1 LQELRHGNKVY
12 RRLREQCLK
21 QLSAKGNALRNAG
34 ATQSAGTFRCCPMHQ
49 NAAVDC
55 DEHQGGAFWS
65 LYRPS
70 DGVRS
75 GDWCAGHPTRIMD
88 RRDLRVNGIRHLLRS
103 NAAKALVVLLLVVQ
117 GMPLAPACPLVGM
130 DASMAFTSAAM
141 PEACAGLS
149 RQACLASY
157 VQADQAWG
165 NDHPGVT
172 AHLPAILRVASFDAN
187 TFAAR
192 HQDPAKACAP
202 SGATPPRILFCRKL
216 E

>member
-1 LQELRHGNKVY
+1 
-12 RRLREQCLK
+12 
-21 QLSAKGNALRNAG
+21 
-34 ATQSAGTFRCCPMHQ
+34 M
-49 NAAVDC
+49 
-55 DEHQGGAFWS
+55 
-65 LYRPS
+65 
-70 DGVRS
+70 
-75 GDWCAGHPTRIMD
+75 
-88 RRDLRVNGIRHLLRS
+88 NGIKRLLRS
-103 NAAKALVVLLLVVQ
+103 NAAKALVVVLLVVQ

-130 DASMAFTSAAM
+130 DASMPFTSAAM

-192 HQDPAKACAP
+192 YREPGKACARC
-202 SGATPPRILFCRKL
+202 GAAPPRLLFCRWQ